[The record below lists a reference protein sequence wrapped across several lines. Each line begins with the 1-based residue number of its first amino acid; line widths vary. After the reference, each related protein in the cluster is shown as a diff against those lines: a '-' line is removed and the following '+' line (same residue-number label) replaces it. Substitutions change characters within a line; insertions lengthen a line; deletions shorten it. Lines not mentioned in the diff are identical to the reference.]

1 MLKKISFLFAFVIL
15 LGLAYLTLWPVPI
28 NPVAWNAPKNAGYTD
43 DFTPN
48 MKLASLKT
56 LAIGEHH
63 GPEDVA
69 GRVEDDRM
77 VIYTSTQSGDIIRID
92 PLTNE
97 HSVFANTGGVA
108 LGLQFAPDGILGG
121 NLIVADAHKGLL
133 SIDASGTVTVL
144 TDKTD
149 EGSPILFADEL
160 AIAADGKIYFS
171 DASTKFGAKMAG
183 STLSGSLLELMEHGS
198 TGRVLVYDPADGS
211 TKTVADNMSFPNGV
225 AMCPD
230 DACILIV
237 ETGTYS
243 VKRFWLTGLKAG
255 IMDTVIDNLPGFPDN
270 INKGQDG
277 RYWIGLTS
285 PRSEALDNLSAKPFM
300 RKLVQRLPAALRP
313 KAVNYGFIFAVDMN
327 GKVLVQYQDPS
338 GSYPLTSGAT
348 EPGDGWLYIG
358 SLGAIELGR
367 KDLRGETFVQP

>member
-69 GRVEDDRM
+69 GHVEDDRM

-92 PLTNE
+92 PNTNK

-211 TKTVADNMSFPNGV
+211 TKTVASNMSFPNGV

-230 DACILIV
+230 DACILIA

-243 VKRFWLTGLKAG
+243 VKRLWLTGLKAG

-367 KDLRGETFVQP
+367 KDLRGETFIQP

>member
-1 MLKKISFLFAFVIL
+1 MFKKIVFLFIFVVL
-15 LGLAYLTLWPVPI
+15 LGLGYLTLWPVPI
-28 NPVAWNAPKNAGYTD
+28 NPVAWDAPKSAGYTG
-43 DFTPN
+43 DFDPN
-48 MKLASLKT
+48 MKLVGLKT

-69 GRVEDDRM
+69 GRIEDERM
-77 VIYTSTQSGDIIRID
+77 IIYTSTQSGDIIRID
-92 PLTNE
+92 PHTNE

-133 SIDASGTVTVL
+133 SIDGSGTVTVL

-171 DASTKFGAKMAG
+171 DASTKFGAKAAG
-183 STLSGSLLELMEHGS
+183 STLAGSLLEIMEHGS
-198 TGRVLVYDPADGS
+198 TGRVLVYNPADGS
-211 TKTVADNMSFPNGV
+211 TKTVADNMSFPNGI

-230 DACILIV
+230 DACILIA

-243 VKRFWLTGLKAG
+243 IKRLWLKSLKSG
-255 IMDTVIDNLPGFPDN
+255 TMDTIIDNLPGFPDN

-300 RKLVQRLPAALRP
+300 RKVVQRLPTSLRP
-313 KAVNYGFIFAVDMN
+313 KAVNYGFVFAVDMN
-327 GKVLVQYQDPS
+327 GKVLAQYQDPS
-338 GSYPLTSGAT
+338 GSYPLTTGAT

-358 SLGAIELGR
+358 SLGATELGR
-367 KDLRGETFVQP
+367 KDLRGEIFKQP

>member
-1 MLKKISFLFAFVIL
+1 MMLIGI
-15 LGLAYLTLWPVPI
+15 GYLTLWPVPI
-28 NPVAWNAPKNAGYTD
+28 NPVAWDAPKNAGYTG
-43 DFTPN
+43 DFDPN

-69 GRVEDDRM
+69 GRIEDDRM
-77 VIYTSTQSGDIIRID
+77 IIYTSTQSGDIIRID
-92 PLTNE
+92 PHTNE
-97 HSVFANTGGVA
+97 HSIFANTGGVA
-108 LGLQFAPDGILGG
+108 LGLQFSG
-121 NLIVADAHKGLL
+121 NGDLIVADAHKGLL
-133 SIDASGTVTVL
+133 SIDTSGTVTVL

-149 EGSPILFADEL
+149 EGSPILYADEL

-171 DASTKFGAKMAG
+171 DASTKFGAKQAG

-198 TGRVLVYDPADGS
+198 TGRVLVYNPQDGS

-230 DACILIV
+230 DACILIA

-243 VKRFWLTGLKAG
+243 IKRLWLTGLKSG
-255 IMDTVIDNLPGFPDN
+255 TMDTVIENLPGFPDN

-285 PRSEALDNLSAKPFM
+285 PRSEALDNYSAKPFI

-313 KAVNYGFIFAVDMN
+313 KPVNYGFVFAVDMN
-327 GKVLVQYQDPS
+327 GKVLAQYQDPS
-338 GSYPLTSGAT
+338 GAYPLTTGAT

-358 SLGAIELGR
+358 SLGAVELGR
-367 KDLRGETFVQP
+367 KDIRGELFE

>member
-149 EGSPILFADEL
+149 EGSPILYADEL

>member
-1 MLKKISFLFAFVIL
+1 MLKKIAFLLIFVTLI
-15 LGLAYLTLWPVPI
+15 GAGYLTLWPVPI
-28 NPVAWNAPKNAGYTD
+28 NPVAWDAPKDAGYTG
-43 DFTPN
+43 DFDPN
-48 MKLASLKT
+48 MKLAGLKM

-69 GRVEDDRM
+69 ARM
-77 VIYTSTQSGDIIRID
+77 EGEYMAVYTSTQSGDIIRIE
-92 PLTNE
+92 PHTNE
-97 HSVFANTGGVA
+97 HSVIANTGGVA
-108 LGLQFAPDGILGG
+108 LGLQFATDGILGG

-133 SIDASGTVTVL
+133 SIDANGAVTVL
-144 TDKTD
+144 TDKAED
-149 EGSPILFADEL
+149 GSPILYADEL

-171 DASTKFGAKMAG
+171 DASTKFGAKAAG

-198 TGRVLVYDPADGS
+198 TGRVLVYNPADGS

-230 DACILIV
+230 DACILIA

-243 VKRFWLTGLKAG
+243 IKRHWLTGDQAG
-255 IMDTVIDNLPGFPDN
+255 TMDTVIENLPGFPDN

-300 RKLVQRLPAALRP
+300 RKLVQRLPASMRP
-313 KAVNYGFIFAVDMN
+313 KAVNYGFIFAIDMN
-327 GKVLVQYQDPS
+327 GKVLAQYQDPS
-338 GSYPLTSGAT
+338 GAYPLTTGAT

-367 KDLRGETFVQP
+367 KDLRGEMFE